1 MKNTEFN
8 PTKENL
14 LMLEGMILEIKKKK
28 NDLVASKVSFE
39 NILSKL
45 KANYS
50 TTTYKSK
57 EFKELKIDEQKIKD
71 ELSSIEMKIKSIN
84 EELGYKNKLKLEV
97 EYHIKHNKKLEGG
110 EDLKKIVEKILSLKI
125 KYSDFTKDRTR
136 IASLRVMASE
146 FIDDLEKLLK

>member
-1 MKNTEFN
+1 MKEFN

-14 LMLEGMILEIKKKK
+14 LMLEGLILEIKKKK
-28 NDLVASKVSFE
+28 NALVSSKMNFE
-39 NILSKL
+39 NLLSKL

-50 TTTYKSK
+50 KATYKSR
-57 EFKELKIDEQKIKD
+57 EFKELKIDEQKLKD
-71 ELSSIEMKIKSIN
+71 ELAGIEMQIKGLN
-84 EELGYKNKLKLEV
+84 EELIYKNKLKLEV

-110 EDLKKIVEKILSLKI
+110 EDLTKVINKILLLKI